1 MILNKGNISSGAGN
15 PNEEWYNWL
24 LDNYGDENKL
34 GKLQNLLNDYKK
46 YIKINPY
53 GNKYKLIGN
62 EECVLCVKNRTS
74 ANEPVEEKWMKI
86 PEAGWSKKITDEPYI
101 STEGLP
107 LYESAN
113 YLELS
118 TYLSDAENSIG
129 KDLFVGNPVAISYVD
144 VPGSYTGTFDVA
156 SVKRIYTYA
165 YVGDGKH
172 IGDSKYCGE
181 KDPNYKYELK
191 YENGKYILP
200 DDFAKYSYNE
210 IWTCDGCEKC
220 SQYSCNMIET
230 CTKSKVQGSYL
241 LSYGSFICTNNENPV
256 AYMNEKTPVYRR
268 RVERYNTDESGNSY
282 KYVTYSY
289 YPSYE
294 SIPVSEISVDGKTTL
309 LDILTIGEEN
319 GIKYVLDKNQHVVK
333 YDNNDDILA
342 SYVYVG
348 RNILCP
354 TQEEYIHEYSPKLPK
369 GYSMSYSIGSQQVIV
384 NPNDGSETYFIGIK
398 EANTYWKVPNRYN
411 IEGKGKYSGWK
422 MMTELPDEYDKSSKF
437 SYYNE
442 VIVKQEYSLSY
453 RYINVREL
461 LSNNTIPQFYD
472 NYEKDYNK
480 FASINIQP
488 DKPIP
493 SEPDKSLTD
502 IYHKEQPDENKN
514 KPSGKLRVRVCELY
528 NTYNGGSYNDT
539 QIKDLLNKEHQ
550 LYKVNWSNTT
560 TYEGDI
566 YGLEIEGLED
576 IYIHCYD
583 KIYDKVYKIDGNEWV
598 YDEKATIAED
608 KTYQIEPCQPKISID
623 KYSKLAK
630 YTFTLTET
638 DNGSNVYKLGWNVT
652 EDMLKTFKDKVVEG
666 NIVIS
671 NEDQKELT
679 IKLKGTYTP
688 KESVRYTFTVWS
700 TRDDGNVVED
710 GIKFRYDVD
719 DDSERFYNVTSY
731 YENLV
736 DWQNTSGLKY
746 WVGCTALK
754 YDEDNP
760 DGQRSTYFESI
771 LENISDNN
779 TTKRYRVHQT
789 TEAKKVTSNI
799 TETWRITP
807 NKQPDGENRYA
818 VIKFVRKSK

>member
-1 MILNKGNISSGAGN
+1 
-15 PNEEWYNWL
+15 
-24 LDNYGDENKL
+24 
-34 GKLQNLLNDYKK
+34 
-46 YIKINPY
+46 
-53 GNKYKLIGN
+53 
-62 EECVLCVKNRTS
+62 
-74 ANEPVEEKWMKI
+74 
-86 PEAGWSKKITDEPYI
+86 
-101 STEGLP
+101 
-107 LYESAN
+107 
-113 YLELS
+113 
-118 TYLSDAENSIG
+118 
-129 KDLFVGNPVAISYVD
+129 
-144 VPGSYTGTFDVA
+144 
-156 SVKRIYTYA
+156 
-165 YVGDGKH
+165 
-172 IGDSKYCGE
+172 
-181 KDPNYKYELK
+181 
-191 YENGKYILP
+191 
-200 DDFAKYSYNE
+200 
-210 IWTCDGCEKC
+210 
-220 SQYSCNMIET
+220 
-230 CTKSKVQGSYL
+230 
-241 LSYGSFICTNNENPV
+241 
-256 AYMNEKTPVYRR
+256 
-268 RVERYNTDESGNSY
+268 
-282 KYVTYSY
+282 
-289 YPSYE
+289 
-294 SIPVSEISVDGKTTL
+294 
-309 LDILTIGEEN
+309 
-319 GIKYVLDKNQHVVK
+319 
-333 YDNNDDILA
+333 
-342 SYVYVG
+342 
-348 RNILCP
+348 
-354 TQEEYIHEYSPKLPK
+354 
-369 GYSMSYSIGSQQVIV
+369 MSYSIGSQQVIV
-384 NPNDGSETYFIGIK
+384 NPNDGSETYFIGIR

-411 IEGKGKYSGWK
+411 IEGKGQYSGWK

-493 SEPDKSLTD
+493 SEPSKSLSD

-560 TYEGDI
+560 TYEGDYI
-566 YGLEIEGLED
+566 GLEIEGLED

-598 YDEKATIAED
+598 YDEKATISED
-608 KTYQIEPCQPKISID
+608 KTYQIEPCQPKISVD
-623 KYSKLAK
+623 KYSDLSK

-638 DNGSNVYKLGWNVT
+638 DNGTNVYKLGWNVT
-652 EDMLKTFKDKVVEG
+652 EDMLKTFKESVSG

-671 NEDQKELT
+671 NEDQQEIT
-679 IKLKGTYTP
+679 IKLKGTYIP

-700 TRDDGNVVED
+700 TRDDGNVSEYED
-710 GIKFRYDVD
+710 EDEILFIYNVD

-754 YDEDNP
+754 YDEDHP

-789 TEAKKVTSNI
+789 TEAKKVTSHI
-799 TETWRITP
+799 PETWVITP
-807 NKQPDGENRYA
+807 NKQPDGQNRYA
-818 VIKFVRKSK
+818 VIRFLRRGTDLPA

>member
-1 MILNKGNISSGAGN
+1 
-15 PNEEWYNWL
+15 
-24 LDNYGDENKL
+24 
-34 GKLQNLLNDYKK
+34 
-46 YIKINPY
+46 
-53 GNKYKLIGN
+53 
-62 EECVLCVKNRTS
+62 
-74 ANEPVEEKWMKI
+74 
-86 PEAGWSKKITDEPYI
+86 
-101 STEGLP
+101 
-107 LYESAN
+107 
-113 YLELS
+113 
-118 TYLSDAENSIG
+118 
-129 KDLFVGNPVAISYVD
+129 
-144 VPGSYTGTFDVA
+144 
-156 SVKRIYTYA
+156 
-165 YVGDGKH
+165 
-172 IGDSKYCGE
+172 
-181 KDPNYKYELK
+181 
-191 YENGKYILP
+191 
-200 DDFAKYSYNE
+200 
-210 IWTCDGCEKC
+210 
-220 SQYSCNMIET
+220 
-230 CTKSKVQGSYL
+230 
-241 LSYGSFICTNNENPV
+241 
-256 AYMNEKTPVYRR
+256 MNEKTPVYRR

-294 SIPVSEISVDGKTTL
+294 SIPVSEISVKNENTL
-309 LDILTIGEEN
+309 LGILTIGKDPD
-319 GIKYVLDKNQHVVK
+319 GTRYVLDKNQHVVK
-333 YDNNDDILA
+333 YNNNDDILA

-369 GYSMSYSIGSQQVIV
+369 GYSMSYSVGSQQVIV

-411 IEGKGKYSGWK
+411 IEGKGSYSGWK
-422 MMTELPDEYDKSSKF
+422 MMTELPDKYDKSSKF

-480 FASINIQP
+480 FANINIQT

-514 KPSGKLRVRVCELY
+514 KPTGKLRVRVCTLC
-528 NTYNGGSYNDT
+528 TSTGGSYNDA
-539 QIKDLLNKEHQ
+539 QIKDLLNKEYQ

-560 TYEGDI
+560 GNTENGNYI
-566 YGLEIEGLED
+566 GLETKGLED
-576 IYIHCYD
+576 IYVHCYD
-583 KIYDKVYKIDGNEWV
+583 KIYNKVYKIDGNEWV
-598 YDEKATIAED
+598 YDEKATIDKD
-608 KTYQIEPCQPKISID
+608 KTYQIEPCKPKISVD
-623 KYSKLAK
+623 KYSDLSK

-638 DNGSNVYKLGWNVT
+638 DNNSNVYKLGWNVT
-652 EDMLKTFKDKVVEG
+652 KDMLKTFKNNIEG

-671 NEDQKELT
+671 NEDQQEIT

-688 KESVRYTFTVWS
+688 KESVRYTFTTWS
-700 TRDDGNVVED
+700 TRDDGNVSGDRIE
-710 GIKFRYDVD
+710 FNYNFD
-719 DDSERFYNVTSY
+719 DTNERFYNVTSY

-754 YDEDNP
+754 YDEDHP

-789 TEAKKVTSNI
+789 TEAKKVTSEI

-807 NKQPDGENRYA
+807 NKQADGDNNYNE
-818 VIKFVRKSK
+818 IKFVRKSKES

>member
-1 MILNKGNISSGAGN
+1 
-15 PNEEWYNWL
+15 
-24 LDNYGDENKL
+24 
-34 GKLQNLLNDYKK
+34 
-46 YIKINPY
+46 
-53 GNKYKLIGN
+53 
-62 EECVLCVKNRTS
+62 
-74 ANEPVEEKWMKI
+74 MKI

-118 TYLSDAENSIG
+118 TYLSDSENSIG

-200 DDFAKYSYNE
+200 EDFANYSYNE

-220 SQYSCNMIET
+220 SQYSCDMIET

-256 AYMNEKTPVYRR
+256 TYMNEKTPVYRR

-294 SIPVSEISVDGKTTL
+294 SIPVSEISVENENTL
-309 LDILTIGEEN
+309 LGILTIGKDPD
-319 GIKYVLDKNQHVVK
+319 GTRYVLDKNQHVVK
-333 YDNNDDILA
+333 YNNNDDILA
-342 SYVYVG
+342 TYVYVG

-369 GYSMSYSIGSQQVIV
+369 GYSMSYSVGSQQIAV
-384 NPNDGSETYFIGIK
+384 NPNDGSKTYFIGIR

-411 IEGKGKYSGWK
+411 IEGKGTYSGWK
-422 MMTELPDEYDKSSKF
+422 MMTELPVEYDKSSKF

-480 FASINIQP
+480 FAKINIQP

-493 SEPDKSLTD
+493 S
-502 IYHKEQPDENKN
+502 
-514 KPSGKLRVRVCELY
+514 
-528 NTYNGGSYNDT
+528 
-539 QIKDLLNKEHQ
+539 
-550 LYKVNWSNTT
+550 
-560 TYEGDI
+560 
-566 YGLEIEGLED
+566 
-576 IYIHCYD
+576 
-583 KIYDKVYKIDGNEWV
+583 
-598 YDEKATIAED
+598 
-608 KTYQIEPCQPKISID
+608 
-623 KYSKLAK
+623 
-630 YTFTLTET
+630 
-638 DNGSNVYKLGWNVT
+638 
-652 EDMLKTFKDKVVEG
+652 
-666 NIVIS
+666 
-671 NEDQKELT
+671 
-679 IKLKGTYTP
+679 
-688 KESVRYTFTVWS
+688 
-700 TRDDGNVVED
+700 
-710 GIKFRYDVD
+710 
-719 DDSERFYNVTSY
+719 
-731 YENLV
+731 
-736 DWQNTSGLKY
+736 
-746 WVGCTALK
+746 
-754 YDEDNP
+754 
-760 DGQRSTYFESI
+760 
-771 LENISDNN
+771 
-779 TTKRYRVHQT
+779 
-789 TEAKKVTSNI
+789 
-799 TETWRITP
+799 
-807 NKQPDGENRYA
+807 
-818 VIKFVRKSK
+818 

>member
-1 MILNKGNISSGAGN
+1 MGIGRESFNGTDTSTILWNAYFGVAYDTDDKSRLKIGSGNVNPNLGTTTMVHNPSQGKLTPMDTFDIDMSYTNINGDVNVKGHLFTNNASWEAHYVNGDNKKLCAYSTIVTPIGNHRSARVSMSDFDTTGDNSLFKSYSNENIGAENYLFHTLSVTGDEKNNRYNTRYYHEYPHNYNVSYLNITKLLEENHVITDFGSIFLGDASRISKRYKKNDDIENVIDLIKIQNGSHGVFCTLYDLVILNQGNISSGAGN

-294 SIPVSEISVDGKTTL
+294 SIPVSKIQANLGKTL
-309 LDILTIGEEN
+309 LETLTIGEEN
-319 GIKYVLDKNQHVVK
+319 GTYYVLNKNQHVVK

-342 SYVYVG
+342 TYVYVG

-354 TQEEYIHEYSPKLPK
+354 TQEEYIHENSPKLEQ
-369 GYSMSYSIGSQQVIV
+369 GYSMSYSVGSPEIKVIYSDDSIKPYNV
-384 NPNDGSETYFIGIK
+384 GIK
-398 EANTYWKVPNRYN
+398 EANTYWEVPDRYN
-411 IEGKGKYSGWK
+411 IEGKPYSGWK
-422 MMTELPDEYDKSSKF
+422 MITELPDNYDKSSKF
-437 SYYNE
+437 TYYNE
-442 VIVKQEYSLSY
+442 VTIHQNYSLTY
-453 RYINVREL
+453 RYVNVREML
-461 LSNNTIPQFYD
+461 TNNTIPQFYD
-472 NYEKDYNK
+472 NYEKN
-480 FASINIQP
+480 
-488 DKPIP
+488 
-493 SEPDKSLTD
+493 
-502 IYHKEQPDENKN
+502 YHE
-514 KPSGKLRVRVCELY
+514 
-528 NTYNGGSYNDT
+528 
-539 QIKDLLNKEHQ
+539 
-550 LYKVNWSNTT
+550 
-560 TYEGDI
+560 
-566 YGLEIEGLED
+566 
-576 IYIHCYD
+576 
-583 KIYDKVYKIDGNEWV
+583 
-598 YDEKATIAED
+598 
-608 KTYQIEPCQPKISID
+608 
-623 KYSKLAK
+623 SK
-630 YTFTLTET
+630 
-638 DNGSNVYKLGWNVT
+638 
-652 EDMLKTFKDKVVEG
+652 
-666 NIVIS
+666 
-671 NEDQKELT
+671 
-679 IKLKGTYTP
+679 
-688 KESVRYTFTVWS
+688 
-700 TRDDGNVVED
+700 
-710 GIKFRYDVD
+710 
-719 DDSERFYNVTSY
+719 
-731 YENLV
+731 
-736 DWQNTSGLKY
+736 
-746 WVGCTALK
+746 
-754 YDEDNP
+754 
-760 DGQRSTYFESI
+760 
-771 LENISDNN
+771 
-779 TTKRYRVHQT
+779 
-789 TEAKKVTSNI
+789 
-799 TETWRITP
+799 
-807 NKQPDGENRYA
+807 
-818 VIKFVRKSK
+818 